1 MQVPAGPELVE
12 ALLSGPLQLSV
23 FKLPASA
30 SSTLAAPGPART
42 AVLVGT
48 AEVDLSPLLWPS
60 REGADDAQRSLEGVF
75 PLLSST
81 ASRQGCAT
89 LSVRAQLQ
97 LAPAAHAAQQ
107 AAAAARDGRDAAS
120 VAWQAELAGL
130 PQSGPTGYDAS
141 PQAVLQVH
149 PQQEEE
155 QSAAQLSACLSSSDD
170 DEELLQRC
178 QRLLKPAVGSAQPE
192 QSAHCTAGNSS
203 SSSSGSSSEAVC
215 STQQHQRQRQDQGGP
230 PTGAGQPEQ
239 QVPAAGGASG
249 QSTPVEGS
257 SSQQDQQQAAAQGDA
272 SPAEVA
278 GLQNQQGASPAVQ
291 QQEQRGNADPA
302 GKLLVKV
309 ETALHLPALLPALA
323 GGAPGAVSNS
333 GGASYAASVQVT
345 WQPEQA
351 DEQQQQHV
359 SARTE
364 AVAVHAV
371 EAANL
376 GGTAV
381 WQQEL
386 QLSPVAAAAWLGCV
400 HGSGGGGVSGGPTLL
415 VNVWASGAEASSA
428 SAAATP
434 SVLVGCVTVDLSS
447 LLWQPEL
454 CGWFQ
459 LISSSQ
465 QRSGQL
471 KLAARPDA
479 TLQRQLAAVAVDAGA
494 AVPGSARAATDR
506 GAAAEDAA
514 DLQQQ
519 LAAQL
524 QELELLSQR
533 LAAGPGQQEAAAQ
546 LGQQPGR
553 ANASALNA
561 PAGTAGLEADA
572 MLLRELPGSDDELET
587 APFDARQVG
596 PAPGSTQGG
605 LSCFT

>member
-1 MQVPAGPELVE
+1 M
-12 ALLSGPLQLSV
+12 
-23 FKLPASA
+23 
-30 SSTLAAPGPART
+30 
-42 AVLVGT
+42 LVGT
-48 AEVDLSPLLWPS
+48 AEVDLSPLLWPG

-97 LAPAAHAAQQ
+97 LAPAAPAVQQ
-107 AAAAARDGRDAAS
+107 AAAAAQDVRDAAS

-141 PQAVLQVH
+141 PQAVLQVQ
-149 PQQEEE
+149 PQQEEQ
-155 QSAAQLSACLSSSDD
+155 QSEAQPSACLSSSDD
-170 DEELLQRC
+170 NEELLQRC
-178 QRLLKPAVGSAQPE
+178 RWLLKPAVGSAQFE
-192 QSAHCTAGNSS
+192 QPAHSTAGNGSS
-203 SSSSGSSSEAVC
+203 SSSSSTSPEAVC
-215 STQQHQRQRQDQGGP
+215 STQQHQHQRQDQGGSP
-230 PTGAGQPEQ
+230 AGAGQPEQ
-239 QVPAAGGASG
+239 QVPAAGAASG
-249 QSTPVEGS
+249 QGAPVEGS
-257 SSQQDQQQAAAQGDA
+257 SSQQDQQLAAAQGVA

-278 GLQNQQGASPAVQ
+278 GLQDQQGASPAVQ

-309 ETALHLPALLPALA
+309 ETALRLPALLPALA
-323 GGAPGAVSNS
+323 EGAPAAVSNS

-359 SARTE
+359 SACTE

-386 QLSPVAAAAWLGCV
+386 QLSPVAAAAWLGWV
-400 HGSGGGGVSGGPTLL
+400 HGSGGGGLSGGPTLL
-415 VNVWASGAEASSA
+415 VNVWAAGAEASSA
-428 SAAATP
+428 SGAATP
-434 SVLVGCVTVDLSS
+434 SVLVGCATVDLSS

-459 LISSSQ
+459 LICSSQ

-471 KLAARPDA
+471 KLTARPDA
-479 TLQRQLAAVAVDAGA
+479 ALQRQLAAFLPDAA
-494 AVPGSARAATDR
+494 AAMPGSARAAADQ
-506 GAAAEDAA
+506 GAAAEGAA

-553 ANASALNA
+553 GNASALNA
-561 PAGTAGLEADA
+561 SAGTAGLEADA
-572 MLLRELPGSDDELET
+572 MLLRDLPGSDDELET

-596 PAPGSTQGG
+596 PAPGSTPGWLASLEKWPASQVEYR
-605 LSCFT
+605 